1 MNRKKTPSKRNR
13 IILSED
19 ELQRRSHIKD
29 IRTTMEHI
37 GFHRINGIDGK
48 NIVYKSRPSEF
59 DDFFIYENLFLIAEY
74 TSDSNVSKHLLKKKA
89 IYDLIDQSHREF
101 VEFVISEPKLASFGE
116 YYNNTIKDRYSAGQ
130 IHIRIIYCSIK
141 PVDQQL
147 KEVCVT
153 NKSIFFYDYDIVH
166 YFRSLAANIKRS
178 ARYELFH
185 FLNVKASEIG
195 NCVSDI
201 PGSHK
206 YKGNILPV
214 EKSSFEK
221 GHNIISFYIDAA
233 SLIRRAYVLRQ
244 ESWREEDAGGFY
256 QRMVIGKKIMAMRK
270 YLANEGRVFVNN
282 IIATLS
288 NDSAQLLDNNGKI
301 INISEEGYFEGNESH
316 DQITP
321 TQVQI
326 DDLPNIIGIID
337 GQHRVYAYHEGTDVY
352 EGKISDLRNQQ
363 HLLVTAILFPRSIHM
378 GARRKFEATLFRE
391 INNTQTNISSQLK
404 QDIDVMISPFS
415 VTSVCKSIISK
426 LNDSGPLANLISV
439 HSYDKGK
446 LKTASIVSY
455 GLIPLIK
462 YDDSSE
468 SDSLYR
474 LWSNPDK
481 KKLNKDCE
489 EFELKKLYVDFC
501 AEKIRDILIALKR
514 IVPKESW
521 CVYDPKKKQGSL
533 SVTFING
540 FLNVLRC
547 QIKDTGMLLSQ
558 EDYYQNLKN
567 IKLEILKEYKSS
579 QYNKMGRMIYDT
591 FLKTDST
598 TSYPGSSGD

>member
-1 MNRKKTPSKRNR
+1 MSKRKASSKRKR
-13 IILSED
+13 IALSED
-19 ELQRRSHIKD
+19 ELQRRGHIRD
-29 IRTTMEHI
+29 IRTTMENI
-37 GFHRINGIDGK
+37 GFHRISGIDGK
-48 NIVYKSRPSEF
+48 NVVYKSRGSEF

-74 TSDSNVSKHLLKKKA
+74 TSDNSVSTHLLKKKA

-101 VEFVISEPKLASFGE
+101 IEFAIREPQLASFGE
-116 YYNNTIKDRYSAGQ
+116 YYNNTIKERYSVSQ

-141 PVDQQL
+141 SVDQHL
-147 KEVCVT
+147 KDVCAT

-166 YFRSLAANIKRS
+166 YFRSLAANIKHS
-178 ARYELFH
+178 AKYELFH

-195 NCVSDI
+195 NCTSDI
-201 PGSHK
+201 PGTHK

-214 EKSSFEK
+214 EKSYFEK

-244 ESWREEDAGGFY
+244 DSRREEDAGGFY
-256 QRMVIGKKIMAMRK
+256 QRMVIGKKITAMRK

-288 NDSAQLLDNNGKI
+288 NDSAQLLDNEGKI
-301 INISEEGYFEGNESH
+301 IKVSDEGYFEGNESH

-326 DDLPNIIGIID
+326 DDLPNVIGIID
-337 GQHRVYAYHEGTDVY
+337 GQHRVYAYHEGTDAN
-352 EGKISDLRNQQ
+352 EEKIAALRNKQ
-363 HLLVTAILFPRSIHM
+363 HLLVTAVLFPKSLSDE
-378 GARRKFEATLFRE
+378 ARRKFEATLFRE
-391 INNTQTNISSQLK
+391 INNNQTNISSQLK

-415 VTSVCKSIISK
+415 STSICKGVISK
-426 LNDSGPLANLISV
+426 LNESGPLSDIISV

-455 GLIPLIK
+455 GLIPLVK

-468 SDSLYR
+468 SDSIYR
-474 LWSNPDK
+474 LWPNPDK

-489 EFELKKLYVDFC
+489 EYELKKLYVDFC

-558 EDYYQNLKN
+558 EDYYQKLKN
-567 IKLEILKEYKSS
+567 IKLDKLKEYKSS

-591 FLKTDST
+591 YLKENEQRHNKSD
-598 TSYPGSSGD
+598 